1 MQKIMYFANLLGW
14 NAMDFKYHN
23 YGPYS
28 ETLAEEL
35 ENMRNNGWVEERPT
49 ETNSERMFYRY
60 YLTPKMRRIGL
71 SLVGKIQ
78 DVDPKT
84 EKLVS
89 KTRGLVKHL
98 NNFSSD
104 DLEMMST
111 LMFLRM
117 ERPSI
122 SDERLVNETHALK
135 PQFEREQ
142 ISRNLRI
149 FNIMRNFL
157 AQKADTIRHS

>member
-1 MQKIMYFANLLGW
+1 
-14 NAMDFKYHN
+14 
-23 YGPYS
+23 
-28 ETLAEEL
+28 
-35 ENMRNNGWVEERPT
+35 
-49 ETNSERMFYRY
+49 
-60 YLTPKMRRIGL
+60 
-71 SLVGKIQ
+71 
-78 DVDPKT
+78 
-84 EKLVS
+84 
-89 KTRGLVKHL
+89 
-98 NNFSSD
+98 
-104 DLEMMST
+104 MST